1 VYSNGKNTAHSG
13 EGRLV
18 GNIINFVIFFVIFA
32 AGIYTLGYWE
42 LDNAWWPTLAG
53 FALMFLAFA
62 IPMHLMGR
70 SEKSEDLV
78 AASTASQK

>member
-18 GNIINFVIFFVIFA
+18 GNIVSFVIFFVMFS
-32 AGIYTLGYWE
+32 AGIYTLGFWE
-42 LDNAWWPTLAG
+42 LDNAWLPTLLG

-62 IPMHLMGR
+62 IPMHLMSH
-70 SEKSEDLV
+70 SEKAEARI
-78 AASTASQK
+78 AASAAHQQ

>member
-1 VYSNGKNTAHSG
+1 MYSNGKNTAHSG

-18 GNIINFVIFFVIFA
+18 GNLINFVIFFVMFA

-42 LDNAWWPTLAG
+42 LNNAWWPTLAG

-62 IPMHLMGR
+62 IPMHLMSH
-70 SEKSEDLV
+70 SEKAEARI
-78 AASTASQK
+78 AASAANQK

>member
-18 GNIINFVIFFVIFA
+18 GNIINFVIFFVMFA
-32 AGIYTLGYWE
+32 AGVYTLGYWE
-42 LDNAWWPTLAG
+42 LHNAWVPTLVG

-70 SEKSEDLV
+70 ADKAEDLI
-78 AASTASQK
+78 AASAAEQK

>member
-1 VYSNGKNTAHSG
+1 MYSNGKNTAHSG

-18 GNIINFVIFFVIFA
+18 GNLVSFVIFFVLFA
-32 AGIYTLGYWE
+32 AGIYTLGYWTLE
-42 LDNAWWPTLAG
+42 VAWWPILVS

-70 SEKSEDLV
+70 ADKAEELV
-78 AASTASQK
+78 AAASEFQK

>member
-1 VYSNGKNTAHSG
+1 MYSNGKNTAHSG

-18 GNIINFVIFFVIFA
+18 GNIINFVIFFVMFA

-42 LDNAWWPTLAG
+42 LDNAWLPTLVG

-62 IPMHLMGR
+62 IPMHVMGR
-70 SEKSEDLV
+70 SDKAEALS
-78 AASTASQK
+78 AASAAHQK

>member
-18 GNIINFVIFFVIFA
+18 GNIINFVIFFVMFA

-42 LDNAWWPTLAG
+42 LDNAWLPTLVG

-62 IPMHLMGR
+62 IPMHVMGR
-70 SEKSEDLV
+70 SDKAEALS
-78 AASTASQK
+78 AASAAHQK